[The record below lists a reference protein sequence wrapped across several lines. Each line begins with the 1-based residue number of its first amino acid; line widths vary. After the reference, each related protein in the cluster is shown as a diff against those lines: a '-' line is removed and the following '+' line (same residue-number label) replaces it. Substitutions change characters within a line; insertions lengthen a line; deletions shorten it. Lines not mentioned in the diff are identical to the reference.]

1 MRRTV
6 NIALALSL
14 LIHCSPVFAADSEDL
29 LPEDGAKT
37 EEVVKPAE
45 KPMFTAPSL
54 TPGAPQID
62 TAASASKIPSDLMVD
77 DIKVEGNRMIP
88 TEDILKVV
96 KTKRG
101 DKFDRDQ
108 VSADLKAINGLGYFD
123 DQKMQGTPE
132 LTGSGVLLKI
142 RVQENAPVTSF
153 SFQGN
158 QALSSEEIQKVFAD
172 QLGKPQN
179 LTQLSSAI
187 DKVEQ
192 AYRDKGFILARV
204 ADVKDDPDGS
214 IGLSINE
221 GVIDGIQITGNHK
234 TLDSIIRRDIHITPG
249 QVYNERKMIADLRKL
264 YANGYYSDIR
274 RSLSPSA
281 KDPDKYVLKVEVD
294 EKRSGSVGMGGG
306 VDTVAGPFGTLSFSD
321 TNFRGR
327 GQVLSFNSQVGS
339 GMFGQLSNTINN
351 AGTNFLSNQRTYQ
364 VEASFIEPN
373 LRGSNTSMA
382 VTGFGRNFNSMLVD
396 QSQQRNIGATLNFT
410 HPLGNHVTASLG
422 LTGEDVLLKDLSS
435 FYTDSNLLSSMANR
449 ALLTGVATTTAG
461 ANQLAASVRNQQ
473 LQGGMYLSVNPSIAR
488 DTRDRA
494 VDATKGS
501 IVRVSASPSI
511 GLNGNSF
518 LKAGAS
524 ASKFIP
530 ITKETTLAMNIQG
543 GSGFGGLPG
552 FSQYRLGGFNGM
564 RGYRAFSDLGTGSSM
579 LMMTVEARRR
589 IPGLANMDNAVA
601 KMIDQHV
608 KVNAFFDAGA
618 IGGNG
623 LTNSLYSRGTL
634 GASVGVGLRI
644 KMPMVGLVRLDY
656 GLPLVSTLLGGR
668 TPRITVGF
676 GEKF

>member
-1 MRRTV
+1 MLEAYCMRRTL
-6 NIALALSL
+6 NIALALSI
-14 LIHCSPVFAADSEDL
+14 LIHCSPVAYAADSEDL
-29 LPEDGAKT
+29 LPEDGAKPA
-37 EEVVKPAE
+37 EVVKPAG
-45 KPMFTAPSL
+45 KPMFTAP
-54 TPGAPQID
+54 GID

-108 VSADLKAINGLGYFD
+108 VVQDLKAINGLGYFD

-158 QALSSEEIQKVFAD
+158 QALSSEEIQKAFAD

-179 LTQLSSAI
+179 LSQLSGAI

-373 LRGSNTSMA
+373 LRGSDVSMA

-396 QSQQRNIGATLNFT
+396 QSQQRNIGATVNFT
-410 HPLGNHVTASLG
+410 KPLGNHITASLG
-422 LTGEDVLLKDLSS
+422 VTGEDVLLKDLSS
-435 FYTDSNLLSSMANR
+435 FYSDTNLMQSMANR
-449 ALLTGVATTTAG
+449 ALSTGAATTTAG
-461 ANQLAASVRNQQ
+461 ANQLAAAVRNQQ
-473 LQGGMYLSVNPSIAR
+473 LKGGAYLSINPSIGR
-488 DTRDRA
+488 DTRDSPI
-494 VDATKGS
+494 DATRGS
-501 IVRVSASPSI
+501 AVKISASPSL
-511 GLNGNSF
+511 GLTGNTF
-518 LKAGAS
+518 MKAGVT
-524 ASKFIP
+524 ASKFVP

-543 GSGFGGLPG
+543 GAGMGGLPG

-564 RGYRAFSDLGTGSSM
+564 RGYRQFSDLGTGSSM
-579 LMMTVEARRR
+579 LMVTAEARHR
-589 IPGLANMDNAVA
+589 IPGLANMDNSVA
-601 KMIDQHV
+601 KMIDKHV
-608 KVNAFFDAGA
+608 KLDAFFDAGA
-618 IGGNG
+618 VGGNS
-623 LTNSLYSRGTL
+623 LTNSLYSRGTI
-634 GASVGVGLRI
+634 GASVGVGVRI
-644 KMPMVGLVRLDY
+644 KMPMVGLIRLDY
-656 GLPLVSTLLGGR
+656 GMPLLSTLLGGR
-668 TPRITVGF
+668 TPRISVGF